1 MSTAIVDGN
10 AVPDE
15 TQPSL
20 CSRRHVDGK
29 VLFRRHVDGRGVKM
43 TPGKGSFVL
52 VKLRINSKWRKNYGS
67 NISGFKTLPL

>member
-20 CSRRHVDGK
+20 CSRRPVDGNI
-29 VLFRRHVDGRGVKM
+29 LFRRHVDGKGVKM
-43 TPGKGSFVL
+43 SPGEASIVL
-52 VKLRINSKWRKNYGS
+52 VYAVMKKDIVTYIFVSV
-67 NISGFKTLPL
+67 NIFITH